1 MKALRALV
9 LSFCLL
15 GLACGGS
22 DDDGRVTVADVKDS
36 ASLKDFVE
44 YAAERLEGSATFE
57 EAMQLISEFREEG
70 GDWND
75 GSTYLVLLSRSGGV
89 YIHSK
94 NRKLEDQDWSGLQDA
109 RGKNVGQLFLREEG
123 GFVGYH
129 DKDGSPR
136 VSYAFPFRGPS
147 IPLTHPENIDQQVF
161 ILLGGFNFEPET
173 PEQSYFDLVMEADE
187 KGLPIPE
194 DLRVEA
200 ENVNDRDELRRF
212 VDEAIYYFT
221 AFMGS
226 DEVDLVQL
234 RRFFRVD
241 RGPWRYVSTYIY
253 IMDDR
258 GNVIFNG
265 GNRNIE
271 QTNLSDHPEVG
282 DTIREIICVAKQL
295 GGGYVKYNW
304 NDPNDPSDDPP
315 DGGAGGD
322 SPKLGY
328 ARGIPINKGAAEED
342 LIYYIF
348 GSGVYLD
355 ADGVAETTRTYT
367 PDNSACK

>member
-1 MKALRALV
+1 MKAIRTLV

-22 DDDGRVTVADVKDS
+22 DDNGRVTVADVKDS

-44 YAAERLEGSATFE
+44 YAAGRLQGSATFE
-57 EAMQLISEFREEG
+57 EAMQLIREFREEG

-94 NRKLEDQDWSGLQDA
+94 NRKLEDQDWSDLQDF
-109 RGKNVGQLFLREEG
+109 REKNVGQLFLREEG

-136 VSYAFPFRGPS
+136 VSYAFPFTGPS

-173 PEQSYFDLVMEADE
+173 AEQSYFDLVIDAAE
-187 KGLPIPE
+187 KGLRIPE
-194 DLRVEA
+194 LSVEA
-200 ENVNDRDELRRF
+200 EEVNDRDKLRRF

-221 AFMGS
+221 ALMGS

-282 DTIREIICVAKQL
+282 NAIREIICVAKQL

-304 NDPNDPSDDPP
+304 NDPNDPNDDPL

-328 ARGIPINKGAAEED
+328 ARGIPINKDTAEKED